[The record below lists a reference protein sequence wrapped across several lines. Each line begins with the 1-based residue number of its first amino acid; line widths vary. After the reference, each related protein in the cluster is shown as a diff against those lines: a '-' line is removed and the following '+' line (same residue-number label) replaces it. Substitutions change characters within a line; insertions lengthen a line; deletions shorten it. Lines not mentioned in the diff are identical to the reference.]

1 MKELE
6 SYFPQDFSDP
16 HTLLYLRKIQ
26 QRNKLLSEKILKG
39 VDNSA
44 KIKEIDNFFIKTYK
58 PKEFYGKNSFEIK
71 FDKDFELLSLLIT
84 KEIGTNA
91 KDMTVM
97 EFYCAKEYI
106 NQRQEQLKKLQNRRK
121 K

>member
-44 KIKEIDNFFIKTYK
+44 KIKEIDNFFIKTYT

-106 NQRQEQLKKLQNRRK
+106 NQRQKQLKKLQNRRK